1 MPDRSPIAL
10 LASASRLLRANAT
23 SPRVEGSPGLL
34 SQDDDCARDN
44 CPCNEPL
51 MQPALGLAV
60 ADWLE
65 HAGEFLAG
73 VESAHGR
80 VTDQAL
86 HNSRHALAVA
96 RAVFGLEATD
106 HA

>member
-1 MPDRSPIAL
+1 MADRSPIAL
-10 LASASRLLRANAT
+10 LASAGRLLRANAAT
-23 SPRVEGSPGLL
+23 PRVEGSPGLL
-34 SQDDDCARDN
+34 PQDADCARDN

-51 MQPALGLAV
+51 MQPALGFAV

-73 VESAHGR
+73 VERTHGR

-86 HNSRHALAVA
+86 YNSRQALAVA
-96 RAVFGLEATD
+96 RAAFGLEAQSE
-106 HA
+106 